1 MTKIIPQTAFGR
13 KVDISSP
20 ICFLVSRHKEQ
31 MIAVRLCYVGRV
43 LPVLEMKEIVGLFIT
58 LFFRKKSCWR
68 IMYQCIAITQ
78 IIIYS

>member
-43 LPVLEMKEIVGLFIT
+43 LPVLEMKEIVGLLSRCSFEK
-58 LFFRKKSCWR
+58 RVVAR
-68 IMYQCIAITQ
+68 ISYL
-78 IIIYS
+78 IIS